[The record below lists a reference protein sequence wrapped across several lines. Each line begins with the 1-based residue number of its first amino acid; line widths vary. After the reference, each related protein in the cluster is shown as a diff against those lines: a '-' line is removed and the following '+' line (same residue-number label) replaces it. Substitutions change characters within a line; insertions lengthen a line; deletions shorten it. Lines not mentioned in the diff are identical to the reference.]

1 MEFVLLEKGKAE
13 KIDRLLERADPAPEG
28 LVQALPDRREAE
40 VRFGGCYER
49 ETEKE
54 EIQKIHISMR
64 GISEK
69 KRRGEKRK
77 YRVEKRL

>member
-1 MEFVLLEKGKAE
+1 MDGY
-13 KIDRLLERADPAPEG
+13 G
-28 LVQALPDRREAE
+28 RREHGPVLNE
-40 VRFGGCYER
+40 ESEDEDER

-54 EIQKIHISMR
+54 EIQKIHISIR